1 MHTKTRDAKKLRG
14 GVRAVIA
21 CIIAFAVVFTQIKV
35 EAFAEEVV
43 KYWDRERNEQV
54 TMKTEDVTAVTG
66 DMTTLGD
73 ANSTAPKWYV
83 VKGDVTVNERINMAG
98 NVHLILADNSK
109 LDAKQGIAVLK
120 DNSLTIY
127 GENKEVTT
135 STGKIIAEGDN
146 GDAGIGG
153 ELSKD
158 GGSIKITGGKVD
170 ASSKEVAS
178 IPQYGRQNE
187 SGAGIGSGLST
198 GDGGGSSGTIEI
210 TGGEVKATAF
220 SGAGIGSNNHKTIS
234 TIEIKGGKVTATSQY
249 GAGIGGNSSFSEGI
263 IRITGGEISSRSFRG
278 AGIGG
283 GDGQEPDSTGTIEIS
298 GGIVE
303 AISDKG
309 DGIGIGKCSNDI
321 EHEPK
326 AGVFNTGENG
336 KAIIKALTNRK
347 EQNANPKLSKP
358 TNIRNRVNESSWK
371 GIIFEENI
379 GKVYGDHELGWDLT
393 VTDKETLTVPEGTVL
408 TIPEGKTLTLN
419 GILSNSGKI
428 RKYGTITN
436 EDKVSGTGKFLN
448 TRYYSPVAVR
458 DFKSGKL
465 TGLDANLS
473 YVITPEDGIEK
484 TVNNPAEGKI
494 DIADEWFGKTLS
506 IKVKE
511 DEEKLESQPQNLSI
525 EARAEAPEGLKAEKE
540 SVSGRKDGKITGT
553 TDKMQYRF
561 SASAEWKTCSEGA
574 VISLAPGKY
583 LVRITATDT
592 AFASKS
598 AEIEIMQGESIGGG
612 YWIEDPSSQKNEK
625 DDKNKTEN
633 TEKAS
638 APDKAS
644 APEKAEVS
652 IEAKKGKN
660 KTATAKIS
668 EKTVEDA
675 ITKALEETKQ
685 NGKEAEKISLEVKVD
700 MPKGTDK
707 VKVNLTEGALETLT
721 SEKINNF
728 IIDSPLS
735 RMVFDKKALSELK
748 KKSKGSI
755 VLNVTPVKKLSKNV
769 KKLTGNRPVYDI
781 SISYAKGKKNI
792 TALGKGSIKASIPYK
807 LKNNEKADGLYAFYL
822 DKKGKVRKI
831 KGSYYD
837 KESGAMVFST
847 KRLDVFGIGYT
858 TK

>member
-54 TMKTEDVTAVTG
+54 TLKTEDVTAVTG

-109 LDAKQGIAVLK
+109 LDAKKGIAVLK

-146 GDAGIGG
+146 GNAGIGG
-153 ELSKD
+153 NLSKD
-158 GGSIKITGGKVD
+158 TGNIKITGGKID
-170 ASSKEVAS
+170 ASSKKAD
-178 IPQYGRQNE
+178 IAQYGRYEE
-187 SGAGIGSGLST
+187 SGAGIGSGLRT
-198 GDGGGSSGTIEI
+198 GDGGGSPFTIEI
-210 TGGEVKATAF
+210 TGGEINAKAH
-220 SGAGIGSNNHKTIS
+220 SGGGIGNNITEEEIG
-234 TIEIKGGKVTATSQY
+234 TIEIKGGKITARSEY
-249 GAGIGGNSSFSEGI
+249 GAGIGSNSSDPAGNI
-263 IRITGGEISSRSFRG
+263 KITGGEISSSSFRG

-283 GDGQEPDSTGTIEIS
+283 GDGQELDSICTIEIS

-309 DGIGIGKCSNDI
+309 DGIGIGKCNNDI

-326 AGVFNTGENG
+326 AGVFTTGENG
-336 KAIIKALTNRK
+336 KAIIKALTNRI
-347 EQNANPKLSKP
+347 EQSTNPELSKP

-393 VTDKETLTVPEGTVL
+393 VTDKETLTVPADTVL

-419 GILSNSGKI
+419 GTLSNSGKI

-436 EDKVSGTGKFLN
+436 EGKVSGTGKFLN
-448 TRYYSPVAVR
+448 TRYDEPVAVR

-592 AFASKS
+592 TFASKS

-625 DDKNKTEN
+625 DDKNKIEN
-633 TEKAS
+633 T
-638 APDKAS
+638 DKAS

-675 ITKALEETKQ
+675 ITKALEEAKK

-728 IIDSPLS
+728 IVDSPLS
-735 RMVFDKKALSELK
+735 RTVFDKKAISELK

-792 TALGKGSIKASIPYK
+792 KALGKGSIKASIPYK

>member
-1 MHTKTRDAKKLRG
+1 M
-14 GVRAVIA
+14 
-21 CIIAFAVVFTQIKV
+21 VFTQIKV

-54 TMKTEDVTAVTG
+54 TLKTEDVTAVTDG
-66 DMTTLGD
+66 MTTIGD
-73 ANSTAPKWYV
+73 ANITAPKWYV
-83 VKGDVTVNERINMAG
+83 VKGNIIVNDRINIEG

-109 LDAKQGIAVLK
+109 LDAKKGIAVLK

-153 ELSKD
+153 KLSED

-170 ASSKEVAS
+170 ASSKKVDY
-178 IPQYGRQNE
+178 IPQYNRRNE

-198 GDGGGSSGTIEI
+198 GDGGGSSGAIEI

-249 GAGIGGNSSFSEGI
+249 GAGIGGNSGFSEGI
-263 IRITGGEISSRSFRG
+263 IRITGGEISSSSFRG

-283 GDGQEPDSTGTIEIS
+283 GDEQELDSRGTIEIL

-309 DGIGIGKCSNDI
+309 DGIGIGKCSYNI

-326 AGVFNTGENG
+326 AGVFTTGENG
-336 KAIIKALTNRK
+336 KAIIKALTNRI
-347 EQNANPKLSKP
+347 EQNTDPKLSKP

-419 GILSNSGKI
+419 GTLSNSGKI

-436 EDKVSGTGKFLN
+436 EGKVSGTGKFLN
-448 TRYYSPVAVR
+448 TRYDSPIAVR
-458 DFKSGKL
+458 DFKSGKI

-473 YVITPEDGIEK
+473 YVITPKDGIEQ

-612 YWIEDPSSQKNEK
+612 YWIEDSSSQKSEK

-633 TEKAS
+633 T
-638 APDKAS
+638 DKAS

-668 EKTVEDA
+668 EKTVEDT
-675 ITKALEETKQ
+675 ITKALEEAKK

-728 IIDSPLS
+728 IVDSPLS

-755 VLNVTPVKKLSKNV
+755 VLNVTPAKKLSKNV

-807 LKNNEKADGLYAFYL
+807 LKKNEKADGLYAFYL

-858 TK
+858 KK

>member
-1 MHTKTRDAKKLRG
+1 M
-14 GVRAVIA
+14 
-21 CIIAFAVVFTQIKV
+21 VFTQIKV

-54 TMKTEDVTAVTG
+54 TLKTEDVTAVTG

-127 GENKEVTT
+127 GENKEVTN

-146 GDAGIGG
+146 GNAGIGG
-153 ELSKD
+153 NLSKD
-158 GGSIKITGGKVD
+158 TGNIKITGGKVD
-170 ASSKEVAS
+170 ALSKKAD
-178 IPQYGRQNE
+178 IAQYGRYEE
-187 SGAGIGSGLST
+187 SGAGIGSGLRT
-198 GDGGGSSGTIEI
+198 GDGGGSPFTIEI
-210 TGGEVKATAF
+210 TGGEINAKAH
-220 SGAGIGSNNHKTIS
+220 SGGGIGNNITKEEIG
-234 TIEIKGGKVTATSQY
+234 TIEIKGGKITARSEY
-249 GAGIGGNSSFSEGI
+249 GAGIGSNSSDPAGNI
-263 IRITGGEISSRSFRG
+263 KITGGEISSSSFRG

-283 GDGQEPDSTGTIEIS
+283 GDGQELDSIGTIEIS

-309 DGIGIGKCSNDI
+309 DGIGIGKCNNDI

-326 AGVFNTGENG
+326 AGVFTTGENG
-336 KAIIKALTNRK
+336 KAIIKALTNRM
-347 EQNANPKLSKP
+347 EQNTDPKLSKP

-393 VTDKETLTVPEGTVL
+393 VTDKETLTVPADTVL
-408 TIPEGKTLTLN
+408 TIPEGKILTLKGTLLN
-419 GILSNSGKI
+419 NGKI
-428 RKYGTITN
+428 RKFGTITD
-436 EDKVSGTGKFLN
+436 EHKVAGSGKLLN
-448 TRYYSPVAVR
+448 TRYDKPVAVR

-465 TGLDANLS
+465 TGLDTNLS
-473 YVITPEDGIEK
+473 YVITPKDGIEQ

-511 DEEKLESQPQNLSI
+511 DEEKLESQPENLSI

-574 VISLAPGKY
+574 VVSLAPGKY

-598 AEIEIMQGESIGGG
+598 AEIEILQGESIGGG
-612 YWIEDPSSQKNEK
+612 YWIEDSSSQKNEKDDKNKNEK

-633 TEKAS
+633 T
-638 APDKAS
+638 DKAS

-675 ITKALEETKQ
+675 ITKALEEAKK

-707 VKVNLTEGALETLT
+707 VKVNLTEGVLETLT

-728 IIDSPLS
+728 IVDSPLS
-735 RMVFDKKALSELK
+735 RMVFDKKALSELE

-755 VLNVTPVKKLSKNV
+755 VLNVTPAKKLSKNI

-807 LKNNEKADGLYAFYL
+807 LKKNEKADGLYAFYL

-837 KESGAMVFST
+837 KESGAMIFST

>member
-1 MHTKTRDAKKLRG
+1 MI
-14 GVRAVIA
+14 RAVIA

-54 TMKTEDVTAVTG
+54 TLKTEDVTVVTDG
-66 DMTTLGD
+66 MKTLGD
-73 ANSTAPKWYV
+73 ANITAPKWYV
-83 VKGDVTVNERINMAG
+83 VKGNIIVNDRINIEG

-109 LDAKQGIAVLK
+109 LDARRGIAVLK
-120 DNSLTIY
+120 GNSLIIY
-127 GENKEVTT
+127 GENKEVTS
-135 STGKIIAEGDN
+135 STGKIVAEGDN

-153 ELSKD
+153 DLSKD
-158 GGSIKITGGKVD
+158 TGNIKITGGKVD
-170 ASSKEVAS
+170 ASSKKAD
-178 IPQYGRQNE
+178 ITQYNRFAE
-187 SGAGIGSGLST
+187 SGAGIGSGLRT
-198 GDGGGSSGTIEI
+198 GDGGGSPFTIEI
-210 TGGEVKATAF
+210 TGGEINAKAH
-220 SGAGIGSNNHKTIS
+220 SGGGIGNNITKEEIG
-234 TIEIKGGKVTATSQY
+234 TIEIKGGKITARSEY
-249 GAGIGGNSSFSEGI
+249 GAGIGSNSGDPAGNI
-263 IRITGGEISSRSFRG
+263 KITGGEISSSSFRG

-283 GDGQEPDSTGTIEIS
+283 GDEQGLDSIGTIEIS

-309 DGIGIGKCSNDI
+309 DGIGIGKCSYNI
-321 EHEPK
+321 EYEPK
-326 AGVFNTGENG
+326 AGVFTTGENG
-336 KAIIKALTNRK
+336 KAIIKALTNRI
-347 EQNANPKLSKP
+347 EQNTNPKLSKP
-358 TNIRNRVNESSWK
+358 TNIRSRVNESSWK

-393 VTDKETLTVPEGTVL
+393 VTDKETLTVPADTVL

-419 GILSNSGKI
+419 GTLSNSGKI

-436 EDKVSGTGKFLN
+436 EGKVSGTGKFLN
-448 TRYYSPVAVR
+448 TRYDKPVAVR

-465 TGLDANLS
+465 TGLLANLS
-473 YVITPEDGIEK
+473 YVITPKDSIEQ

-561 SASAEWKTCSEGA
+561 STSAEWKTCSEGA

-633 TEKAS
+633 S
-638 APDKAS
+638 DKAS

-675 ITKALEETKQ
+675 ITKALEEAKK

-728 IIDSPLS
+728 IVDSPLS
-735 RMVFDKKALSELK
+735 RTVFDKKALSELK

-755 VLNVTPVKKLSKNV
+755 VLNVTPAKKLSKNV
-769 KKLTGNRPVYDI
+769 KKLTGDRPVYNI

>member
-1 MHTKTRDAKKLRG
+1 MHTKTRDAKKMRG
-14 GVRAVIA
+14 GIRAVIA
-21 CIIAFAVVFTQIKV
+21 CIIAFAVVITQIKV

-54 TMKTEDVTAVTG
+54 TLKTEDVTVVTDG
-66 DMTTLGD
+66 MKTLGD
-73 ANSTAPKWYV
+73 ANITAPKWYV
-83 VKGDVTVNERINMAG
+83 VKGNIIVNDRINIEG

-109 LDAKQGIAVLK
+109 LDAKRGIAVLK
-120 DNSLTIY
+120 GNSLIIY
-127 GENKEVTT
+127 GENKEVTS
-135 STGKIIAEGDN
+135 STGKIVAEGDN

-153 ELSKD
+153 DLSKD
-158 GGSIKITGGKVD
+158 TGNIKITGGKVD
-170 ASSKEVAS
+170 ASSKKAD
-178 IPQYGRQNE
+178 ITQYNRFAE
-187 SGAGIGSGLST
+187 SGAGIGSGLRT
-198 GDGGGSSGTIEI
+198 GDGGGSPFTIEI
-210 TGGEVKATAF
+210 TGGEINAKAH
-220 SGAGIGSNNHKTIS
+220 SGGGIGNNITKEEIG
-234 TIEIKGGKVTATSQY
+234 TIEIKGGKITARSEY
-249 GAGIGGNSSFSEGI
+249 GAGIGSNSGDPAGNI
-263 IRITGGEISSRSFRG
+263 KITGGEISSSSFRG

-283 GDGQEPDSTGTIEIS
+283 GDEQGLDSIGTIEIS

-309 DGIGIGKCSNDI
+309 DGIGIGKCSYNI
-321 EHEPK
+321 ELEPK
-326 AGVFNTGENG
+326 AGVFTTGENG
-336 KAIIKALTNRK
+336 KAIIKALTNRI
-347 EQNANPKLSKP
+347 EQNTNPKLSKP
-358 TNIRNRVNESSWK
+358 TNIRSRVNESSWK

-393 VTDKETLTVPEGTVL
+393 VTDKETLTVPADTVL

-419 GILSNSGKI
+419 GTLSNSGKI

-436 EDKVSGTGKFLN
+436 EGKVSGTGKFLN
-448 TRYYSPVAVR
+448 TRYDKPVAVR

-465 TGLDANLS
+465 TGLLANLS
-473 YVITPEDGIEK
+473 YVITPKDGIEQ

-561 SASAEWKTCSEGA
+561 STSAEWKTCSEGA

-633 TEKAS
+633 T
-638 APDKAS
+638 DKAS

-675 ITKALEETKQ
+675 ITKALEEAKK

-707 VKVNLTEGALETLT
+707 VKVNLTEGVLETLT

-728 IIDSPLS
+728 IVDSPLS
-735 RMVFDKKALSELK
+735 RMIFDKKALSELK